1 MGFFGA
7 AHEKAHPAI
16 TGSLYNTPCN
26 RFYNNYVIETCPSQ
40 SLWLI

>member
-16 TGSLYNTPCN
+16 TGSLYNTLSN
-26 RFYNNYVIETCPSQ
+26 RFYNNYVIDICPRQ
-40 SLWLI
+40 LLWLI